1 LGFNLNH
8 PTSALL
14 LLNPT
19 LHLFTNTPS
28 YPIYTLNSLT
38 LLAEPRFRIDIA
50 NAGVAYEMLS
60 QMVQTFLPIPGG
72 PTSLHLPGPT
82 GADLPNPID
91 PNNPSTAADAAIAAA
106 ALAGGSA
113 LGGNASAAASAD
125 ASTNAS
131 STVSTTASGA
141 ASARASAGPSGTA
154 SARASAAASA
164 SKPSLSAPGPASK
177 KAKAN
182 EANGSS

>member
-1 LGFNLNH
+1 LSFNLNH

-131 STVSTTASGA
+131 STVSTTASG
-141 ASARASAGPSGTA
+141 TA